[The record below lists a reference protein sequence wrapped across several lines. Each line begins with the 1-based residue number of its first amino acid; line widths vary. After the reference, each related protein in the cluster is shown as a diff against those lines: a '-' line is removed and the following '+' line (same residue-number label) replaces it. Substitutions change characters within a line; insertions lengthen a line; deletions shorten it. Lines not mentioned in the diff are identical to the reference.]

1 MLILIF
7 FAKISFM
14 REHNNFKYS
23 CLFGGGAIRGAAHVG
38 VLRALRDLDIE
49 LETLAGSSV
58 GSLVSSLFAVGYT
71 AEEIEEV
78 FLSVNFELF
87 RDISFGF
94 NNKFALSKG
103 EVFLDWIRE
112 LIEKKFYGKD
122 YLKGRSKPVLFKDLD
137 RNLVIITTNI
147 NNFSCREFSSFETP
161 DFEIAM
167 AVRISCC
174 MPGLMKALT
183 YEDSMLLDGDLMK
196 GKPMWLLSKN
206 LQNLEGRILEIRLEG
221 SFTGGDSNPL
231 EYVSGMY
238 SCVTSTETDFIKSL
252 YGAHDK
258 YDYLTINTG
267 NTLFVDFNSP
277 ADKRLEIIDQG
288 YHQTLTY
295 FKDDLVSKKLKLV
308 DIYEEI
314 LDYLRK
320 VQGFMLI
327 RKYISAKN
335 SISELF
341 IYLAKYKD
349 IIDIEL
355 FEAICLFQK
364 LLFVNVRSGLLGRS
378 SCSNREL
385 VAASLNALI
394 NDVAVRIQELERYIS
409 KFSI

>member
-1 MLILIF
+1 
-7 FAKISFM
+7 M

-196 GKPMWLLSKN
+196 GKP
-206 LQNLEGRILEIRLEG
+206 
-221 SFTGGDSNPL
+221 
-231 EYVSGMY
+231 
-238 SCVTSTETDFIKSL
+238 
-252 YGAHDK
+252 
-258 YDYLTINTG
+258 
-267 NTLFVDFNSP
+267 
-277 ADKRLEIIDQG
+277 
-288 YHQTLTY
+288 
-295 FKDDLVSKKLKLV
+295 
-308 DIYEEI
+308 I
-314 LDYLRK
+314 LDFLL
-320 VQGFMLI
+320 FIPLFFSSI
-327 RKYISAKN
+327 I
-335 SISELF
+335 SIS
-341 IYLAKYKD
+341 
-349 IIDIEL
+349 
-355 FEAICLFQK
+355 
-364 LLFVNVRSGLLGRS
+364 S
-378 SCSNREL
+378 SSSFWSE
-385 VAASLNALI
+385 
-394 NDVAVRIQELERYIS
+394 Y
-409 KFSI
+409 